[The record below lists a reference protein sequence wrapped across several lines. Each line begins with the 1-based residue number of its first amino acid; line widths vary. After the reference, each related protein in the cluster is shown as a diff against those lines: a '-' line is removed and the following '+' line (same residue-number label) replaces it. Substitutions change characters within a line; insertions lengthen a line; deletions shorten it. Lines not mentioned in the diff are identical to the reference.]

1 MIANI
6 SAMSRMLDAET
17 VLVGMRP
24 AVALTLVELGLSL
37 PGVHTALDVERGMTR
52 LRASLDGADSSDANH
67 ED

>member
-1 MIANI
+1 
-6 SAMSRMLDAET
+6 
-17 VLVGMRP
+17 MRP